1 MTTVPDVSG
10 VAHVGVSNLGTCAV
24 LTNGSIKCW
33 GDDRFMYFGDGQDI
47 ARHYE
52 KVPVSVSGLS
62 NVTDITTGKSHSCA
76 LINDGTVK
84 CWGDNDNGELGDNT
98 TRRLRSTPISVSG
111 LSGVS
116 EVTAGNGFTCAR
128 LSDGT
133 AKCWGS
139 YGPFLS
145 PEGERDFTKRLTP
158 VSVSDLTGASQ
169 ISSMGGQTCAV
180 ISGNAV
186 KCWGWNDHGKL
197 GSTDTYP
204 RLTPVQAGE

>member
-1 MTTVPDVSG
+1 MTTVPDVSE
-10 VAHVGVSNLGTCAV
+10 VTHVGGGLYGTCAV
-24 LTNGSIKCW
+24 LTNGNIKCW
-33 GDDRFMYFGDGQDI
+33 GGHKYFGDGQDQSGGI
-47 ARHYE
+47 E

-62 NVTDITTGKSHSCA
+62 NVTDITAGGSHSCA

-84 CWGDNDNGELGDNT
+84 CWGDNNNGELGDNI
-98 TRRLRSTPISVSG
+98 TRRPRSTPTSVSG

-139 YGPFLS
+139 YGPFLT
-145 PEGERDFTKRLTP
+145 PEGEQDFYTKRLTP
-158 VSVSDLTGASQ
+158 VSVNDLTGASQ
-169 ISSMGGQTCAV
+169 ISSRAQTCAALTD
-180 ISGNAV
+180 GTV
-186 KCWGWNDHGKL
+186 KCWGKNDYGQL

-204 RLTPVQAGE
+204 RLTSVQAGE